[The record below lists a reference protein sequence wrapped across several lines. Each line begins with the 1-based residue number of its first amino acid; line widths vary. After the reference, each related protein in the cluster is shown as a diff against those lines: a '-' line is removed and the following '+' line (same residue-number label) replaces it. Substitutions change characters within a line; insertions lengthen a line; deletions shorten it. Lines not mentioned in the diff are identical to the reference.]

1 MLRGTIHLISWRIV
15 LFGQR
20 GLQIVHKIRSLLI
33 FVFTYARDSNSSK
46 FASDED
52 SIIQK
57 LHELFFSCLDYRNEN
72 VTKLDRF

>member
-46 FASDED
+46 FASNED
-52 SIIQK
+52 LIIQK
-57 LHELFFSCLDYRNEN
+57 LHEPFLA
-72 VTKLDRF
+72 V

>member
-1 MLRGTIHLISWRIV
+1 MLRGTIHLISWCIV

-33 FVFTYARDSNSSK
+33 FVFSYVRDSNSSK

-57 LHELFFSCLDYRNEN
+57 LHEPFLIA
-72 VTKLDRF
+72 